1 MVDSGCGS
9 RWKAFYQ
16 ARGCVASENAKI
28 EYRRGV
34 QRIYRPNTAPV
45 LELHLFVLRIT
56 NATPAAV
63 TSRPAMAGHRN
74 DSPNSA

>member
-1 MVDSGCGS
+1 MTG
-9 RWKAFYQ
+9 YQ
-16 ARGCVASENAKI
+16 QFPNTKNK
-28 EYRRGV
+28 YWRGV
-34 QRIYRPNTAPV
+34 QRIYRPNAAPV
-45 LELHLFVLRIT
+45 LVFYLFVLRIT